1 MTKYEYLVSQKN
13 EVIRKLKE
21 NVSKKDIATM
31 YDVSISVLFKFL
43 KEENISINSFN
54 KYYIGQQIE
63 NLTLIKRCEKGW
75 VVRCICGT
83 VKEIDRTNIKKM
95 KSCGCL
101 RNKLT
106 RERNRI
112 NAENLAGKIF
122 GSVHVIEL
130 VDASV
135 SMYNWKIH
143 CNLCGKDK
151 TMQTAS
157 IKRAKSC
164 GCRMH
169 GIVKDMANI
178 IEGIGSN
185 QDYINIIGE
194 VKGKKITS
202 SHRTFICLC
211 PSCKKEINV
220 RYGTV
225 MRNITNKVKWICK
238 ECSVDKSD
246 LISDRTAAKKMS
258 TINTSG
264 FIGVSLNKRLE
275 RYVCQLKYRGCY
287 MTIGKYDANNDGL
300 LQGAIDRD
308 LYIIEHNL
316 PHTRNFTDVE
326 LLQKLNKNEL
336 EKIEKYL
343 IRNKDI

>member
-1 MTKYEYLVSQKN
+1 
-13 EVIRKLKE
+13 
-21 NVSKKDIATM
+21 M
-31 YDVSISVLFKFL
+31 YDVSISVFFKFL
-43 KEENISINSFN
+43 KKENISINSIN
-54 KYYIGQQIE
+54 NYYIGQQIE

-75 VVRCICGT
+75 VVKCICGT
-83 VKEIDRTNIKKM
+83 EKEIDSANIKKI

-101 RNKLT
+101 RNKLA
-106 RERNRI
+106 RERNR
-112 NAENLAGKIF
+112 NKAENLAGKIF

-135 SMYNWKIH
+135 SMYNWKVH

-151 TMQTAS
+151 TMETAS
-157 IKRAKSC
+157 IKQAKSC

-169 GIVKDMANI
+169 GTAKEIANI
-178 IEGIGSN
+178 INGIGSN
-185 QDYINIIGE
+185 QEYINIIAE
-194 VKGKKITS
+194 VKGKKNTS
-202 SHRTFICLC
+202 SHRTFTCLC

-225 MRNITNKVKWICK
+225 MRNITNKIKWICK
-238 ECSVDKSD
+238 ECSVDNSD

-258 TINTSG
+258 TLNTSG
-264 FIGVSLNKRLE
+264 FIGLSLNKRLE
-275 RYVCQLKYRGCY
+275 RYVSQLKYKGL
-287 MTIGKYDANNDGL
+287 IIIVGDKYEPNKDGL

-316 PHTRNFTDVE
+316 PHTRNFTDEE
-326 LLQKLNKNEL
+326 LIQKINKNEL

-343 IRNKDI
+343 TKNKVKDTIKDSVCFR